1 MQSVNLTVVP
11 WPLSGKSPQALR
23 DQAAR
28 LLAHV
33 QRHPDLA
40 PADIALSLATQR
52 SRFTHRA
59 VVLSADHDEATRP
72 RRPRGGRAEPLHPH
86 RHATPGPP
94 RGVVLGPG
102 FAAVGDGA

>member
-1 MQSVNLTVVP
+1 M
-11 WPLSGKSPQALR
+11 
-23 DQAAR
+23 
-28 LLAHV
+28 

-72 RRPRGGRAEPLHPH
+72 RRPRGDEPNPPPSPA
-86 RHATPGPP
+86 RHTRPP